1 MKRIKAYIKLIVI
14 LGGIYVFNVFGL
26 KYITHSPLFMPVQKV
41 VEEQRIDPSTFFY
54 SDQLFLDTLNRD
66 VTIRHL
72 TKDK

>member
-1 MKRIKAYIKLIVI
+1 MKKFRKYIKLIAI
-14 LGGIYVFNVFGL
+14 IGAIYIFNVFGL
-26 KYITHSPLFMPVQKV
+26 KYVTHSPLFLPVQKV

-72 TKDK
+72 RTER